1 MAFPKGHDRL
11 TNLTELPNGDGETPE
26 MQAAMAG
33 KQELCSA
40 LEVFRQMQSDAQLR
54 QLGAALAP
62 DCSGRISTGHAA

>member
-26 MQAAMAG
+26 MQAARAG

-54 QLGAALAP
+54 
-62 DCSGRISTGHAA
+62 